1 MNLAH
6 RRLGHISESRVKAL
20 ALGQAKGLKLLSSG
34 YRPSKCDHCITG
46 KIKILSYPR
55 KQPTLRRAI
64 KLMEIL
70 YIDLL

>member
-1 MNLAH
+1 MDLAY

-20 ALGQAKGLKLLSSG
+20 ASGYTKGLKLLSNG
-34 YRPSKCDHCITG
+34 YRPSKCDHCIIG

-55 KQPTLRRAI
+55 KQLILRRANRPI
-64 KLMEIL
+64 EML